1 MTSTSHSVRRSAGL
15 LLCLFMTLTAAQS
28 AWAKAAK
35 PAKEKTAAVKT
46 VKKQSSKAAKTNTKQ
61 AKASSAKANKS
72 TKAAAKTGKK
82 GQDKSRLADKKSSK
96 DKAHN
101 KVAKNSKQQPNSKAQ
116 APVVRHADLA
126 LRARIAEAKEER
138 LAQARETRRAQEALA
153 GTSARE
159 LGSDED
165 QSASMQAFAERADI
179 SASSLSRHADA
190 RDPLGLNSSVGY
202 VMDADTREVL
212 YSKNEQAVLPIASIT
227 KLMTAVLIAEGRLPM
242 DEAITITNDDVDYL
256 KNSSS
261 RLKVGT
267 TLSRGQMLLL
277 ALMSS
282 ENRAAHSLGRTYPG
296 GTYNFVRYMNQKA
309 HDLGMR
315 DTRYVDPT
323 GLSSENRS
331 SARDLA
337 TLVAY
342 AAKDNMIRAYST
354 NTGYALDTGSNTM
367 EYRNSNGL
375 VRGGN
380 WTIDLQKTGYIREA
394 GRCLVMQ
401 TKIAGRNLVMVLLN
415 AGGTAGRTDDAE
427 RIRQWVEAASGQ
439 RYMTAAASDRG
450 GIIQASNTQQPV
462 RGNLMQAMKVGY

>member
-1 MTSTSHSVRRSAGL
+1 MTPTSQTLRRSAGL
-15 LLCLFMTLTAAQS
+15 LFCLLLSLTAGQS
-28 AWAKAAK
+28 AWAK
-35 PAKEKTAAVKT
+35 PAKAKTAAVKT
-46 VKKQSSKAAKTNTKQ
+46 SKATASKAAKSHTKQ
-61 AKASSAKANKS
+61 AKASSG
-72 TKAAAKTGKK
+72 KAAKVNKTTAK
-82 GQDKSRLADKKSSK
+82 ADKKVGK
-96 DKAHN
+96 N
-101 KVAKNSKQQPNSKAQ
+101 KVAKTTSSKKLAVNAKNKHTSKTAA
-116 APVVRHADLA
+116 APARHVDLA
-126 LRARIAEAKEER
+126 LRARIEEARKAR
-138 LAQARETRRAQEALA
+138 LAHASEVRRAQMALA
-153 GTSARE
+153 GGSRE

-165 QSASMQAFAERADI
+165 QSASMQGFAVQADF
-179 SASSLSRHADA
+179 SASNLTRHADA
-190 RDPLGLNSSVGY
+190 RDPLGLHSNVGF

-227 KLMTAVLIAEGRLPM
+227 KLMTAVLIAESGLPM

-261 RLKVGT
+261 RLRPGT

-354 NTGYALDTGSNTM
+354 SPNYALETGSNTM

-394 GRCLVMQ
+394 GRCMVMQ

-415 AGGTAGRTDDAE
+415 SAGTAGRTADAE
-427 RIRQWVEAASGQ
+427 RLRQWVETTSGT
-439 RYMTAAASDRG
+439 RYLTAAAPEAQSG
-450 GIIQASNTQQPV
+450 FIQASTNQPA
-462 RGNLMQAMKVGY
+462 RGNLMHALKTGY

>member
-15 LLCLFMTLTAAQS
+15 LLCLLMSLTAAQS
-28 AWAKAAK
+28 AWAKTAK
-35 PAKEKTAAVKT
+35 PAKEKTAAVKS
-46 VKKQSSKAAKTNTKQ
+46 VKANSSKAGKTQTKQ
-61 AKASSAKANKS
+61 AKGTSAKAAKS

-82 GQDKSRLADKKSSK
+82 GQDKKQLADKKSSK
-96 DKAHN
+96 AQAHS
-101 KVAKNSKQQPNSKAQ
+101 KLAKNNKQQRPSKAD
-116 APVVRHADLA
+116 APARHADLA
-126 LRARIAEAKEER
+126 MRARIAEAREER

-165 QSASMQAFAERADI
+165 QSASMQAYAERADI

-450 GIIQASNTQQPV
+450 GIIQASNNQPV

>member
-1 MTSTSHSVRRSAGL
+1 MTPTSQTVRRSAGL
-15 LLCLFMTLTAAQS
+15 LFCLLMSLTAGQS
-28 AWAKAAK
+28 AWAKSAK

-46 VKKQSSKAAKTNTKQ
+46 TKAQSSKAGKTPAKQ
-61 AKASSAKANKS
+61 AKASSAKAS
-72 TKAAAKTGKK
+72 KATAKTSKK
-82 GQDKSRLADKKSSK
+82 DQDKARLADKKSSK
-96 DKAHN
+96 SKAHS
-101 KVAKNSKQQPNSKAQ
+101 KVAQNSKHERSTMVA
-116 APVVRHADLA
+116 APTRHVDTA
-126 LRARIAEAKEER
+126 LRARIDEAKQER
-138 LAQARETRRAQEALA
+138 LAQARETRRAQQALA
-153 GTSARE
+153 GTSSRE

-165 QSASMQAFAERADI
+165 QSETMQAYAAHADI
-179 SASSLSRHADA
+179 SAGSLSRHADV

-227 KLMTAVLIAEGRLPM
+227 KLMTGVLIAEAGLPM
-242 DEAITITNDDVDYL
+242 DEAITITNEDVDYL

-296 GTYNFVRYMNQKA
+296 STYNFVRYMNQKA
-309 HDLGMR
+309 RDLGMR

-354 NTGYALDTGSNTM
+354 NTNYALDTGSNTM

-394 GRCLVMQ
+394 GRCVVMQ

-415 AGGTAGRTDDAE
+415 AAGTAGRTDDAE

-450 GIIQASNTQQPV
+450 GIIQASNTQPV
-462 RGNLMQAMKVGY
+462 RGNLMQAMKTGY